1 MKTQREKTLL
11 LGNGL
16 NRTLDSSISWGDLM
30 RHLGSE
36 EPSGAD
42 VPYPIAFEQL
52 AAQKGNM
59 IGKRGTDP
67 YKELRSE
74 IKDFISNAEMH
85 PESIHYKFA
94 ELPFNHMVTTNYDC
108 VFESIYQNLDDCIPN
123 IGGTRNILGPVFKND
138 SVDFYHAHGVS
149 RYSKTLCLGYEHYAS
164 LIGKIRKSFYPSDAE
179 NNDYLEK
186 LIQDASYR
194 TGIWP
199 EYLLTT
205 DVAIVGFEMDYS
217 ESDFWWLLALRAA
230 LFAPCNGMS
239 NYENR
244 ITYYRPRVAESKHQ
258 PSVKDDCRFK
268 AMEALGVTVQDVDGD
283 NYKDVY
289 ENIVSE
295 IMKEWSV

>member
-30 RHLGSE
+30 RRLGSE
-36 EPSGAD
+36 EPAGAD

-67 YKELRSE
+67 YKELRDE
-74 IKDFISNAEMH
+74 IKDFILSAEMH
-85 PESIHYKFA
+85 PSPIHYEFA
-94 ELPFNHMVTTNYDC
+94 TLPFNHMVTTNYDC
-108 VFESIYQNLDDCIPN
+108 VFESTYQNLDNCISN
-123 IGGTRNILGPVFKND
+123 IGGTRNILGPIFKID
-138 SVDFYHAHGVS
+138 GVDFYHAHGISKYS
-149 RYSKTLCLGYEHYAS
+149 RTLCLGHEHYAA
-164 LIGKIRKSFYPSDAE
+164 LIGRIRETFYPSGNE
-179 NNDYLEK
+179 GNDYLKK
-186 LIQDASYR
+186 LIQDTSCR

-244 ITYYRPRVAESKHQ
+244 ITYYRPQVTGSKHQ
-258 PSVKDDCRFK
+258 PSVKDNCRFD
-268 AMEALGVTVQDVDGD
+268 AMRALGVTVQDVSGD
-283 NYKDVY
+283 NYIDVY
-289 ENIVSE
+289 KHIVNE
-295 IMKEWSV
+295 IKKEWSD